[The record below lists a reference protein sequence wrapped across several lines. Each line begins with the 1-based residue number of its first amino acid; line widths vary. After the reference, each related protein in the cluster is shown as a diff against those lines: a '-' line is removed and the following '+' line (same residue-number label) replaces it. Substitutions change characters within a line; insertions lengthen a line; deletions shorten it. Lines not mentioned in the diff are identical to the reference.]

1 MCTYSDF
8 GAEMLINT
16 ERDEKMDLRKMD
28 CEDGRWAELAHDHI
42 SYRIVV
48 VVLNLL
54 VGFLQ
59 C

>member
-1 MCTYSDF
+1 
-8 GAEMLINT
+8 MLIKT
-16 ERDEKMDLRKMD
+16 ERDEKID

-42 SYRIVV
+42 SDKIVV

-54 VGFLQ
+54 VGYLQ